1 MSQPDAEVV
10 RSSLSDGEWHR
21 LHPLTPLLRGGLFLV
36 VVIGFV
42 IANLRE
48 RLIEIFFPALD
59 PGFSGEVP
67 ADPVE
72 YVLSHDLILIALLV
86 VLGALVLL
94 IALFWASWRFH
105 TFRITG
111 DDVEVRSGVVFRT
124 NRRAPLDR
132 VQGVNLTRPLV
143 ARLVG
148 LAKLEVVGAGLD
160 ANVRLE
166 YLSTSNAEQV
176 RGDILRL
183 ASGRT
188 LGAAAAPAGPPVP
201 WRQGAVGTVSRA
213 VEGLVDGV
221 EEPVAEPESVVRIP
235 PGRVLGSLLLRD
247 STLYLLLGIAA
258 MIVAASSGVAWVL
271 FALVPTVLGF
281 VTYTVRTAAR
291 SLRYAIAPTDHG
303 VRIVFGLFTTVTE
316 TLPPG
321 RVHAIQVRQP
331 LLWRGPGWWTI
342 TVNRLSGTRSG
353 QDATEAFTRVLPVGT
368 RADAERVIGLLLPWL
383 DDEERGLVFTE
394 GLFAPDGAPGYT
406 TTPARAR
413 LLRPLSWR
421 RNGAAL
427 TATALFLRR
436 GRLSRSVTI
445 IPLARMQSVA
455 LHQGPL
461 ARRLDVADLRAHT
474 VAGTVITGVG
484 VLDRTFAQDLFAGA
498 ARGAVRTGA
507 TDRSHRWSV
516 VDRAPEGE
524 AFTPAAAEP
533 AGPAAAPD
541 VPADVQPGAH
551 APGVPADAAAEAP
564 ADTLPESPRKDDA

>member
-1 MSQPDAEVV
+1 MSQPEAGAV
-10 RSSLSDGEWHR
+10 RSSLSDGDWHR

-72 YVLSHDLILIALLV
+72 YVLSHDLVLIALLV

-94 IALFWASWRFH
+94 VALFWASWRFH

-132 VQGVNLTRPLV
+132 VQGVNLTRPLL

-188 LGAAAAPAGPPVP
+188 LGTAAPAGPPVP

-247 STLYLLLGIAA
+247 STIYLLLGIAA

-271 FALVPTVLGF
+271 FALVPTLLGF
-281 VTYTVRTAAR
+281 ITYTVRTTSR

-368 RADAERVIGLLLPWL
+368 RADAERVVGLLLPWL

-394 GLFAPDGAPGYT
+394 GLLAADGAPGYT

-413 LLRPLSWR
+413 LLRPISWR

-427 TATALFLRR
+427 TSTALFLRR

-445 IPLARMQSVA
+445 MPLARMQSIA

-498 ARGAVRTGA
+498 ALGAVRTGE

-516 VDRAPEGE
+516 DLAPAGE
-524 AFTPAAAEP
+524 VFVPAATEP
-533 AGPAAAPD
+533 ADP
-541 VPADVQPGAH
+541 PADT
-551 APGVPADAAAEAP
+551 AAEAP
-564 ADTLPESPRKDDA
+564 ADTPPDSSRKDDA